1 MGADSELTPTSPEM
15 IWQMYE
21 GLTSQCQHFNG
32 LESTYRA
39 LASTWLLAAFG
50 GVGYVLSNNVGGH
63 AALLSAA
70 IGAAAALGI
79 VLLWILDL
87 QVYHSLLVGAF
98 SEQLRLEREHPWLPQ
113 SAHQMQKAHRG
124 EGVLPKVVWFYVA
137 SYLLMV
143 AMAAFALGAA
153 VDTRPMAARISLA
166 VVVLVVAGVPVAL
179 RMRRTALGPHADV
192 LAYAASVHRSDV

>member
-1 MGADSELTPTSPEM
+1 MAADSQLTPDSPEM

-21 GLTSQCQHFNG
+21 GLTGQCQHFNG

-50 GVGYVLSNNVGGH
+50 GVGYVLSSEVGE

-79 VLLWILDL
+79 VLLWIVDL

-98 SEQLRLEREHPWLPQ
+98 SEQLRLEREHRWLPQ
-113 SAHQMQKAHRG
+113 SAHEMQKAHRG

-137 SYLLMV
+137 SYLVMV
-143 AMAAFALGAA
+143 AVAAFALGTAA
-153 VDTRPMAARISLA
+153 AMLPTAARVLLALA
-166 VVVLVVAGVPVAL
+166 VLLIAGVPVAWH
-179 RMRRTALGPHADV
+179 MRRTAHGPHADV
-192 LAYAASVHRSDV
+192 LAYAKSVQPDV